1 VSAGVCGL
9 SDGMETGELVAGTA
23 QVLGKAMEHGG
34 NLVRVY

>member
-9 SDGMETGELVAGTA
+9 SEGMGTDDLVAGTS